1 MIKSFFKTG
10 IGIATT
16 FMSITF
22 LTSCSNSS
30 LSTDIINGSDM
41 SIKESILNLEIVQAD
56 KISLATVFD
65 TVVVHN
71 NQYWELKTRSVE
83 YLGNG
88 SKNISTVT
96 YKHNYDYS
104 NLPVLAENT
113 IMLDFDCGVNRS
125 DSLYDNMGRLIKV
138 CDYMNYSYN
147 RDTIFYVDDIKVKLY
162 VPTEDNWTLSAQ
174 TIFEYENNLLK
185 FKKQCVIDNGT
196 INSHEY
202 TSTTYS
208 YKDDKI
214 VCQLDSQFFDDGSFM
229 VFNKIDY
236 DYYPSGRLESVTY
249 YDYTAENPIEKDIYT
264 YDYDG
269 NKCLSKSVLSI
280 SYKDG
285 MFVGNNIE
293 REEYKYD
300 KNGNTTNIT
309 TNEGEI
315 ALGKYNTTDV
325 KTLLSL
331 GIGAEENRKNAIQ
344 VNIDGEIFII
354 TDIKTGSI
362 ESLQTIIQRNSIS
375 ICLSYDEMLEYCVL
389 DLVSKL
395 LYLRNDSLYNDVE
408 YKSGLYMVCLDAQTN
423 APVIVNIGSSVE
435 ADLSNYY
442 TKEEINQIIDKVN
455 AGEVTLLDYYNKNE
469 IDTTVK
475 KIEDR
480 LDTIEDFI
488 ENPIQTKEL
497 EIITQI
503 DLDND
508 NKIG

>member
-1 MIKSFFKTG
+1 MRKVLFIMALLV
-10 IGIATT
+10 I
-16 FMSITF
+16 
-22 LTSCSNSS
+22 C
-30 LSTDIINGSDM
+30 LS
-41 SIKESILNLEIVQAD
+41 VQAD

-113 IMLDFDCGVNRS
+113 IMLGFDCGVSRS

-162 VPTEDNWTLSAQ
+162 VPTEDNWILSAQ

-214 VCQLDSQFFDDGSFM
+214 VCQLDSQFFDDGSFT

-249 YDYTAENPIEKDIYT
+249 YDYTAENPIKKDIYT

-300 KNGNTTNIT
+300 KNGNTTSVINYSFNNSTLMFDKRNII
-309 TNEGEI
+309 EY
-315 ALGKYNTTDV
+315 AYDKYDRVVSRKENNLINDISSAITYNYN
-325 KTLLSL
+325 
-331 GIGAEENRKNAIQ
+331 NRK
-344 VNIDGEIFII
+344 
-354 TDIKTGSI
+354 KTILSK
-362 ESLQTIIQRNSIS
+362 QTTFHRGVETSNW
-375 ICLSYDEMLEYCVL
+375 LEYR
-389 DLVSKL
+389 K
-395 LYLRNDSLYNDVE
+395 
-408 YKSGLYMVCLDAQTN
+408 Q
-423 APVIVNIGSSVE
+423 
-435 ADLSNYY
+435 
-442 TKEEINQIIDKVN
+442 
-455 AGEVTLLDYYNKNE
+455 
-469 IDTTVK
+469 
-475 KIEDR
+475 
-480 LDTIEDFI
+480 
-488 ENPIQTKEL
+488 
-497 EIITQI
+497 
-503 DLDND
+503 
-508 NKIG
+508 

>member
-1 MIKSFFKTG
+1 MRRVLFIM
-10 IGIATT
+10 AL
-16 FMSITF
+16 SII
-22 LTSCSNSS
+22 C
-30 LSTDIINGSDM
+30 LS
-41 SIKESILNLEIVQAD
+41 VQAD

-88 SKNISTVT
+88 SKNISTVI

-113 IMLDFDCGVNRS
+113 IMLGFDCGVNRS

-162 VPTEDNWTLSAQ
+162 VPTEDNWILSAQ

-249 YDYTAENPIEKDIYT
+249 YDYTAENPIKKDIYT

-300 KNGNTTNIT
+300 KNGNTTSVIIYSFNNSTLMFDKRNIIEYAYDKHDRVVSRKENNLINDISSAIT
-309 TNEGEI
+309 
-315 ALGKYNTTDV
+315 YNYN
-325 KTLLSL
+325 
-331 GIGAEENRKNAIQ
+331 NRK
-344 VNIDGEIFII
+344 
-354 TDIKTGSI
+354 KTILSK
-362 ESLQTIIQRNSIS
+362 QTTFHRGVETSNW
-375 ICLSYDEMLEYCVL
+375 LEYR
-389 DLVSKL
+389 K
-395 LYLRNDSLYNDVE
+395 
-408 YKSGLYMVCLDAQTN
+408 Q
-423 APVIVNIGSSVE
+423 
-435 ADLSNYY
+435 
-442 TKEEINQIIDKVN
+442 
-455 AGEVTLLDYYNKNE
+455 
-469 IDTTVK
+469 
-475 KIEDR
+475 
-480 LDTIEDFI
+480 
-488 ENPIQTKEL
+488 
-497 EIITQI
+497 
-503 DLDND
+503 
-508 NKIG
+508 